1 MYYLFVENEK
11 INGAGQCPIINEE
24 IENIEVAED
33 IYNKYI
39 ETPNYYIYQ
48 DGEIVVNPNYEE
60 EEAEQRREQF
70 NKDFFNT
77 SLGYIR
83 RKVTM
88 ATGDTKDFLSDL
100 LPTITMGVQSGMA
113 VKVIAYYEPDFT
125 KEIIDW
131 EELQHNEV
139 VTPQFIQECMLQ
151 LSKDFGVVNA
161 N

>member
-24 IENIEVAED
+24 IENVEVLED
-33 IYNKYI
+33 VYNKYI
-39 ETPNYYIYQ
+39 ETPNYYIYK

-83 RKVTM
+83 RNVTM

-100 LPTITMGVQSGMA
+100 LPTITMGVQSGMQ